1 MKLFGSKMIKHL
13 KEESKGL
20 EIIHQ
25 MIKLAAKKQ
34 GLACCLTFVLGT
46 SGSRDETSDTRQPEN
61 LPYQAT
67 GFI

>member
-25 MIKLAAKKQ
+25 MIK
-34 GLACCLTFVLGT
+34 T
-46 SGSRDETSDTRQPEN
+46 GSKGN
-61 LPYQAT
+61 KA
-67 GFI
+67 